1 MKIKKGLDIPITG
14 QAETPDLKNI
24 DDKSNQVKTVAVLG
38 RDYHGLRPTMKVQ
51 EGDKVLLGQTLFED
65 KKNPGIQ
72 FTAPGAG
79 VVKAINR
86 GAKRVLQSVVIELDE
101 QEESV
106 SFPAHASDTLSSLS
120 IDSIKQILQD
130 SGSWTAFRT
139 RPFSKIPAKDTQPYA
154 IYVTAM
160 DTNPLAAD
168 PVAHIEAESAAFLD
182 GLMVIS
188 HLTENKVFVC
198 HEEGKT
204 LPKSVAKNIEY
215 KGFSGVHPAGLA
227 GTHIHMLTP
236 VGEHRTV
243 WTIHSND
250 VIAIGKLFTTGKLHI
265 KRMISLA
272 GSVLKQPR
280 LVWSRMGANT
290 NEMIE
295 GELDAGDARLISGSV
310 LNGHRAVGPVAY
322 LGRYAQQITVIPE
335 SQPRQFLHWINPF
348 LKQFSVLNVFFSG
361 FNKNKT
367 IELTSSQNGSP
378 RAMVPLGNYEAVMP
392 LDILPTQLLRAL
404 LVRDTEEAKKLGC
417 LELDEED
424 LALCTFVCHGKY
436 EYGAALRA
444 CLEIIEKEG

>member
-14 QAETPDLKNI
+14 QAETPDLTNI
-24 DDKSNQVKTVAVLG
+24 EDKSNQVKTVAVLG

-101 QEESV
+101 QEASV

-139 RPFSKIPAKDTQPYA
+139 RPFSKVPAKDAQPYA
-154 IYVTAM
+154 IYVTAV

-182 GLMVIS
+182 GLAIIS
-188 HLTENKVFVC
+188 HLTANKVYIC
-198 HEEGKT
+198 HEKGKT
-204 LPKSVAKNIEY
+204 LPKSPVNNVEY

-227 GTHIHMLTP
+227 GTHIHLLTP

-250 VIAIGKLFTTGKLHI
+250 IIAIGKLFTTGKLHV

-272 GSVLKQPR
+272 GSVVKRPR

-295 GELDAGDARLISGSV
+295 GELDAGDVRLISGSV

-361 FNKNKT
+361 VNKNKP

>member
-14 QAETPDLKNI
+14 QAETPDLTHI
-24 DDKSNQVKTVAVLG
+24 DDKSGQVKTVALLG

-51 EGDKVLLGQTLFED
+51 EGDKVKLGQTLFED

-72 FTAPGAG
+72 FTSPGAG
-79 VVKAINR
+79 TIKAINR

-101 QEESV
+101 EEAFV
-106 SFPAHASDTLSSLS
+106 SFPAHNSDVISTLST
-120 IDSIKQILQD
+120 DAIKDVLQS
-130 SGSWTAFRT
+130 SGAWTAFRT
-139 RPFSKIPAKDTQPYA
+139 RPFSKVPTKDAQPYA

-168 PVAHIEAESAAFLD
+168 PVAHIKAESQAFLD
-182 GLMVIS
+182 GLNIIS
-188 HLTENKVFVC
+188 RLTSNSVFVC
-198 HEEGKT
+198 HEEGKV
-204 LPKSVAKNIEY
+204 LPKSTVSNIEY
-215 KGFSGVHPAGLA
+215 KGFSGMHPAGLA
-227 GTHIHMLTP
+227 GTHIHTLTP
-236 VGEHRTV
+236 VSEHRTV

-250 VIAIGKLFTTGKLHI
+250 VIAIGKLFTTGKLHVR
-265 KRMISLA
+265 RMISLA

-280 LVWSRMGANT
+280 LVWSRMGAST
-290 NEMIE
+290 NEMIVD
-295 GELDAGDARLISGSV
+295 ELKAGDARLISGSV

-335 SQPRQFLHWINPF
+335 GQPRTFLHWINPF
-348 LKQFSVLNVFFSG
+348 LKQFSVLNVFFSA
-361 FNKNKT
+361 FNQRNK
-367 IELTSSQNGSP
+367 IELSSSQNGSP

-404 LVRDTEEAKKLGC
+404 LVRDTEEAKRLGC